1 MHVQPDTGARY
12 RIRSQ
17 GGAFLRKRS
26 TAIGVSSHFFTL
38 FDVRPLS
45 QSPQHVLQA
54 HGAAGWVARG
64 GAREALVE
72 VGTKNATAMQRFWLR
87 ALHGGGWSLDL
98 DAEGTSYLC
107 AAGASGQQERPVVP
121 RLVIVGV
128 AGTAPAAPGAVPTAC
143 APPSGARGR
152 RPAAA
157 TFELQ
162 RVVAPYSE
170 RPPAANT
177 SAAGDGNFAEAVRAS
192 VEVHAGRRVVL
203 ATYYNLGMLDW
214 AEIFWG
220 WLVVSGYRHLL
231 LLDLDGLTC
240 DASRALLSAHG
251 PPLSRL
257 NLACARAVD
266 MALGKLRDA
275 GSVQAWGT
283 HAASNYLKFLRMKLR
298 LVERVLALDVD
309 CVIADVDVLVMRSDF
324 VGAMVRAGRDLAIS
338 SDARRGSYDDNEH
351 CPCSNEMY
359 QRFAS
364 DWVCAG
370 LFYARATAGA
380 GWFLR
385 QVQQLMDAYTITD
398 QDAIQALLTGHTQ
411 VAVPQVPMRHRAPPA
426 AKGRFAEGE
435 ASPLSPG
442 FRPSGNWL
450 KPMWLEAIPAS
461 GNLRDLRGIQAL
473 NTPMRPALW
482 SKMRAKQRAHGF
494 TWETLPL
501 ERFANGPILVDG
513 WETTYRKR
521 TPRRPAEQLSIH
533 ANCYSKYWLENDRRG
548 ASFLLHPLRAY
559 NASD

>member
-266 MALGKLRDA
+266 MALGKLRSA
-275 GSVQAWGT
+275 
-283 HAASNYLKFLRMKLR
+283 
-298 LVERVLALDVD
+298 
-309 CVIADVDVLVMRSDF
+309 
-324 VGAMVRAGRDLAIS
+324 
-338 SDARRGSYDDNEH
+338 
-351 CPCSNEMY
+351 
-359 QRFAS
+359 
-364 DWVCAG
+364 
-370 LFYARATAGA
+370 
-380 GWFLR
+380 
-385 QVQQLMDAYTITD
+385 
-398 QDAIQALLTGHTQ
+398 
-411 VAVPQVPMRHRAPPA
+411 
-426 AKGRFAEGE
+426 
-435 ASPLSPG
+435 
-442 FRPSGNWL
+442 
-450 KPMWLEAIPAS
+450 
-461 GNLRDLRGIQAL
+461 
-473 NTPMRPALW
+473 
-482 SKMRAKQRAHGF
+482 
-494 TWETLPL
+494 
-501 ERFANGPILVDG
+501 
-513 WETTYRKR
+513 
-521 TPRRPAEQLSIH
+521 
-533 ANCYSKYWLENDRRG
+533 RG
-548 ASFLLHPLRAY
+548 AP
-559 NASD
+559 